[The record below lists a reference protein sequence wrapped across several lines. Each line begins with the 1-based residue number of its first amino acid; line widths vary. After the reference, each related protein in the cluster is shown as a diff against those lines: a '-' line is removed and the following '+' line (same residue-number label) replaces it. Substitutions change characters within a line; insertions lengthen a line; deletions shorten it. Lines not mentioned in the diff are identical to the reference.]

1 MQDGRR
7 RRLVSRMRWSG
18 RILASL
24 AASWFLAV
32 FVGEAVSC
40 DPGPFTWEGAT
51 VVAVGIVAIAG
62 AILAWCR
69 ERPAVVILLLTSV
82 LLGVHIATYAGR
94 HHLLVWMAMGL
105 PYLVAGLLLLGSMRL
120 SRPDSESS

>member
-120 SRPDSESS
+120 SRPDSVSS

>member
-1 MQDGRR
+1 MQDGGQ

-32 FVGEAVSC
+32 FIGEVVSC

-51 VVAVGIVAIAG
+51 VVAVGLVAIAG
-62 AILAWCR
+62 ALLSWIR
-69 ERPAVVILLLTSV
+69 ERPGAIV
-82 LLGVHIATYAGR
+82 LLAASALIGIHIATYAGR
-94 HHLLVWMAMGL
+94 HHVLVWLALGF
-105 PYLVAGLLLLGSMRL
+105 PYLVAGLLLLGSLRL
-120 SRPDSESS
+120 SAPDSKDP

>member
-1 MQDGRR
+1 M
-7 RRLVSRMRWSG
+7 SRMRWSG

-105 PYLVAGLLLLGSMRL
+105 PHLVAGLLLLGSMRL
-120 SRPDSESS
+120 SRPDSVSS